1 MPETKKNKLKG
12 LNGNL
17 FILSAPSG
25 AGKTTLCK
33 ALLEKF
39 PDIVYSVSYTT
50 RPPRGNEKHG
60 KDYFFIEKAAFEN
73 KLKQDYWAEWANVHG
88 HFYGT
93 SREILDNYLA
103 MGRDILLDIDVQG
116 TRQILEH
123 YPHSVTIF
131 VMPPSL
137 EALRIRLESRATD
150 TAEVIER
157 RLRDAGKE
165 IEQRHIYRHLIINDK
180 LEEAVDILSGLVAG
194 YRSRL

>member
-1 MPETKKNKLKG
+1 MPETKKNKLKS

-60 KDYFFIEKAAFEN
+60 RDYFFIEKAAFEN

-157 RLRDAGKE
+157 RLRDAEKE
-165 IEQRHIYRHLIINDK
+165 IEQRHIYSHLIINDK
-180 LEEAVDILSGLVAG
+180 LEEAVAILSGLVAG

>member
-1 MPETKKNKLKG
+1 MPQTKKSNLKK

-33 ALLEKF
+33 ALLERF

-50 RPPRGNEKHG
+50 RQPRGTEKNG
-60 KDYFFIEKAAFEN
+60 TDYFFIKKEAFEK

-93 SREILDNYLA
+93 SRGFLDDYLA
-103 MGRDILLDIDVQG
+103 GGRDILLDIDVQG
-116 TRQILEH
+116 TRQILDH

-137 EALRIRLESRATD
+137 EALRSRLESRATD
-150 TAEVIER
+150 TVEVIER
-157 RLRDAGKE
+157 RLRDARKE
-165 IEQRHIYRHLIINDK
+165 IEQRHIYRHVIINDE
-180 LEEAVDILSGLVAG
+180 LEEAIDLLSGIVAA
-194 YRSRL
+194 YRREM